1 MSNQQRITPHGD
13 YMSKLNIPDEAIKVF
28 KELGITSKDAVWD
41 CHGTP
46 VVLHKYIEVIG
57 AKLNVSIDA
66 LDIVEANAKDG
77 IVSMKC
83 VASMKDRQVIS
94 YGECSPKNNKN
105 AYPYAMAEKRA
116 VDRCILKLANLHGFV
131 YSENEIDDAKP
142 SQKVSSKPTEK
153 KIISEEPTVEKFMT
167 ELTDKLKLS
176 ELTALK
182 VKYRGVMEI
191 AKQEDKELFKE
202 AALKYQLLE
211 SNHTRTLQQ

>member
-1 MSNQQRITPHGD
+1 
-13 YMSKLNIPDEAIKVF
+13 MSKLNIPDEAIKVF
-28 KELGITSKDAVWD
+28 KELGVTSKDAVWD

-46 VVLHKYIEVIG
+46 VVLHKYIEIIG

-131 YSENEIDDAKP
+131 YSENEIDDKATP
-142 SQKVSSKPTEK
+142 SKPKTAEK
-153 KIISEEPTVEKFMT
+153 KVISNEPTVQQFMNEMNHKQT
-167 ELTDKLKLS
+167 LTDFNA
-176 ELTALK
+176 T
-182 VKYRGVMEI
+182 VKKYQGVMII
-191 AKQEDKELFKE
+191 AKKEEPKIFQEAKE
-202 AALKYQLLE
+202 KYELLRA
-211 SNHTRTLQQ
+211 NHTRSIG